1 VAHYL
6 KSNTEK
12 LFTGSSLYELY
23 RIAHNLEVE
32 IERKDEGG
40 VSKILKI
47 LKNLKISKNLGK
59 SKKILKT
66 IHNEFHRRPKNE
78 FPD

>member
-1 VAHYL
+1 VRYASL
-6 KSNTEK
+6 IGPLPKSNTEK

-32 IERKDEGG
+32 RRERKDEGG

-47 LKNLKISKNLGK
+47 LKN
-59 SKKILKT
+59 
-66 IHNEFHRRPKNE
+66 P
-78 FPD
+78 